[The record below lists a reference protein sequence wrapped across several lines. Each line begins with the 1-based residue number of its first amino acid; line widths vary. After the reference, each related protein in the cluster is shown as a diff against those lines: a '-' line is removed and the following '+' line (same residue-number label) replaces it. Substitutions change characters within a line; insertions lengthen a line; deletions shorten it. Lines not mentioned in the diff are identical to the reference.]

1 MVKNLNMENLR
12 AAEGH
17 LSGAEAKPGAQF
29 YVRRAPASGKLVM
42 DFPGGST
49 GKESTHNVGDPG
61 LIPGLRRCSG
71 EGTGYPLQYSGLE
84 KSVGSQRV
92 GHS

>member
-42 DFPGGST
+42 DFPGA
-49 GKESTHNVGDPG
+49 
-61 LIPGLRRCSG
+61 
-71 EGTGYPLQYSGLE
+71 
-84 KSVGSQRV
+84 SVV
-92 GHS
+92 ETP